1 MDQKLWFRTELPTVF
16 TTCIAFPICNPL
28 LATTRN
34 HLPETTIT
42 WMSCIIVDGFIKN
55 NSTKK
60 TWRRAWILRQSDCN
74 VKKMFDVSYS
84 GFKGDACFLN
94 LAGERI
100 FKWNNFI
107 NFVFL
112 YHYNLIFTKLMTRKL
127 TECLEPIPSGALV
140 LIFTYVMIWRN
151 GKVSRAFV

>member
-1 MDQKLWFRTELPTVF
+1 M
-16 TTCIAFPICNPL
+16 
-28 LATTRN
+28 
-34 HLPETTIT
+34 
-42 WMSCIIVDGFIKN
+42 
-55 NSTKK
+55 
-60 TWRRAWILRQSDCN
+60 
-74 VKKMFDVSYS
+74 MFDVSYS

-127 TECLEPIPSGALV
+127 TECLESIPSGALV
-140 LIFTYVMIWRN
+140 LIFTYVMI
-151 GKVSRAFV
+151 